1 MVAVQ
6 SHYNFI
12 MENFEIYNPVKAYF
26 GRDVI
31 LKLGK
36 EINKHG
42 KRILLVYGKGS
53 IKENGIYDAVIQ
65 QIESAGAEVY
75 EYSGIKPNPVIE
87 DVRAA
92 VSLGKSK
99 EVDMIIA
106 VGGGSVVDSSK
117 VISIG
122 IAGDEDPWDYVKGK
136 HVPPGGIPILAV
148 LTLAATGTEMNR
160 FAVVQDNKTKEK
172 TGFGYPPMYPTV
184 SFLDPSY
191 TMSVNAAYTSYGVVD
206 LIAHAL
212 EAYFGKGDASLSD
225 RFVFSIINEAI
236 EYGPQLMDELNSY
249 DLRARIMYAATMAL
263 NNLTMYGR
271 ESGDWGVHSIGH
283 VLSVLYDVPHG
294 ASLSIAYPAWLK
306 LHKDGARDRIIQL
319 GENLFGVSSVDDTIK
334 ALEMYFTKIK
344 SPIRLSET
352 SYGPYDQEEIRKT
365 MVSNHVSGAHHK
377 MAEEDYR
384 KLLSLMW

>member
-1 MVAVQ
+1 
-6 SHYNFI
+6 

-31 LKLGK
+31 QKLSREIPAFGK
-36 EINKHG
+36 K
-42 KRILLVYGKGS
+42 ILLVYGKGS
-53 IKENGIYDAVIQ
+53 IKSNGIYEAVMA
-65 QIESAGAEVY
+65 QIDRAEAEVY

-92 VSLGKSK
+92 VSLGKK
-99 EVDMIIA
+99 KDVDLIIA
-106 VGGGSVVDSSK
+106 VGGGSVIDSAK
-117 VISIG
+117 AISIG
-122 IAGDEDPWDYVKGK
+122 IAGEADPWKYVKGWPAVK
-136 HVPPGGIPILAV
+136 GIPIIAV

-160 FAVVQDNKTKEK
+160 FAVIQNNETKEK
-172 TGFGYPPMYPTV
+172 IGFGYLPMYPTI

-191 TMSVNAAYTSYGVVD
+191 TESVSAEYTSFGIVD

-225 RFVFSIINEAI
+225 RIVFSIIKEAM
-236 EYGPQLMDELNSY
+236 EYGPQLMNNLGDY

-294 ASLSIAYPAWLK
+294 ASLSIAYPAWMK
-306 LHKDGARDRIIQL
+306 LNKDRAEDRIIQL
-319 GENLFGVSSVDDTIK
+319 GENLFGVSTVDETIK
-334 ALEMYFTKIK
+334 QLEDFFTNIG
-344 SPIRLSET
+344 SPIRLSQT
-352 SYGPYDQEEIRKT
+352 SYGDYSESKIIDTLRSNKASGMHHRLSDEDHKRLVEI
-365 MVSNHVSGAHHK
+365 M
-377 MAEEDYR
+377 
-384 KLLSLMW
+384 L